1 MTSSDNRIKQ
11 YTAKQEHITAD
22 PLYKQW
28 RRLTTKR
35 ICFEWSADNP
45 LGFENFR
52 AYVMEHGYTDGAYI
66 DRANRTAIINED
78 NIIITKKER

>member
-1 MTSSDNRIKQ
+1 MKSSDNRIRQ
-11 YTAKQEHITAD
+11 YTAEHEKISVN

-52 AYVMEHGYTDGAYI
+52 AYVMEHGYEDGAYI
-66 DRANRTAIINED
+66 DRANRTAIINEN